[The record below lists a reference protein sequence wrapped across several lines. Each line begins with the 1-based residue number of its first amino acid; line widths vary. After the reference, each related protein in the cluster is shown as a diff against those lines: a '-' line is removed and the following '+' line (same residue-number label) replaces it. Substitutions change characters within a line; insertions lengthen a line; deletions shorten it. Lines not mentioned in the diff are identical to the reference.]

1 MAAKLAPMIASLRA
15 FLLLLLVSARSG
27 PPAAAG
33 PQRIPYKGPIRV
45 LLEEDFVGG
54 TPHVLLTFRTHDLAG
69 CGSLATSVTRAP
81 AGMTVAIDGIDR
93 DSAALV
99 CMLKEPPAPSARL
112 DLTNDAG
119 HRTLTVRLAERSDSF
134 ALDVGP
140 TEVGISPIGKPTFAE
155 LEAAGKMR
163 RLPPNVMWV
172 VLSYSDEAARK
183 RFRPEAAALV
193 QALTGAGAKPIK
205 LPAGKY
211 AARYTALGSLDPQA
225 PPSSSWPP
233 PAEDSYFFQYDGTI
247 EALAKIGQ
255 RWRKFD
261 RPHDRP
267 GAYMSTHITGPHGGM
282 FRID

>member
-1 MAAKLAPMIASLRA
+1 MTESLRA
-15 FLLLLLVSARSG
+15 FLLLLVVSARSG

-45 LLEEDFVGG
+45 LLEEDFVAG

-69 CGSLATSVTRAP
+69 CGSLATSVTRTP
-81 AGMTVAIDGIDR
+81 TGMTVAIDGIDR
-93 DSAALV
+93 DSASLH

-119 HRTLTVRLAERSDSF
+119 HRTLTVRIGERSDSF

-140 TEVGISPIGKPTFAE
+140 TEVGVAPIGKPTFAE
-155 LEAAGKMR
+155 LEAVGKMR

-183 RFRPEAAALV
+183 RFRPEAEALV
-193 QALTGAGAKPIK
+193 QALAGVGAKPIK

-233 PAEDSYFFQYDGTI
+233 PAEDNYFFQYDGTFD
-247 EALAKIGQ
+247 ALAQVGQ
-255 RWRKFD
+255 RWKKYD

-267 GAYMSTHITGPHGGM
+267 GAYMSTHITDPHGRM
-282 FRID
+282 FSTH